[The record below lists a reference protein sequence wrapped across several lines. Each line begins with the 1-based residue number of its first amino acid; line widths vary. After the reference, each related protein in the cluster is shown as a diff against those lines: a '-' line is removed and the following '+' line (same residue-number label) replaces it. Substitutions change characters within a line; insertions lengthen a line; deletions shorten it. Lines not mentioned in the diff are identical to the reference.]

1 MQLQFNKAVLSANT
15 PGQIDDI
22 VYSIVQDEKY
32 GYLWVVTFKGLQV
45 YRKLPNGKLML
56 VDTSDMIE
64 TGDLNLFHEI
74 TKDRKGNLWLGSIG
88 NGLYMLD
95 YKRSDVINYNLQNI
109 KSVINKSS
117 FNVALLSA
125 TNTNKVNL
133 SVSRVGF
140 FRLDLNTGL
149 VHPAKDNALKNIR
162 SISSMMHFAER
173 DELWVTEEG
182 RDNVYIFKN
191 ASSEPR
197 FYQKFSL
204 KNLENNITALYKDDR
219 NNVWIGTS
227 NGLYKKSDGKQ
238 AVLISDK
245 CRFVN
250 AISEDKNKNIL
261 VGTEKEGLYVVKPQ
275 QEKNTYVILNLRLKV
290 RDYQSFSVQSICISR
305 NGDVYVGTKE
315 GCIYFIDNNTRQIFE
330 ISGKFG
336 ITDNGFV
343 NIIEDNSGF
352 LWISTIKKIIRF
364 NTTTHVATYF
374 SEVDGMKVKSF
385 YKDAVAKTNSG
396 IILFGGNN
404 GVSAFNPANLAVKSR
419 VNKQVT
425 ITDILVQNKSIFD
438 DENKRHYSFKN
449 NAIELEYSENN
460 IGIEFSDLEY
470 TSASKVQYAYRLQ
483 GVNGC

>member
-1 MQLQFNKAVLSANT
+1 M
-15 PGQIDDI
+15 
-22 VYSIVQDEKY
+22 
-32 GYLWVVTFKGLQV
+32 
-45 YRKLPNGKLML
+45 
-56 VDTSDMIE
+56 
-64 TGDLNLFHEI
+64 
-74 TKDRKGNLWLGSIG
+74 
-88 NGLYMLD
+88 
-95 YKRSDVINYNLQNI
+95 
-109 KSVINKSS
+109 
-117 FNVALLSA
+117 
-125 TNTNKVNL
+125 
-133 SVSRVGF
+133 
-140 FRLDLNTGL
+140 
-149 VHPAKDNALKNIR
+149 
-162 SISSMMHFAER
+162 
-173 DELWVTEEG
+173 
-182 RDNVYIFKN
+182 
-191 ASSEPR
+191 
-197 FYQKFSL
+197 
-204 KNLENNITALYKDDR
+204 
-219 NNVWIGTS
+219 
-227 NGLYKKSDGKQ
+227 
-238 AVLISDK
+238 
-245 CRFVN
+245 
-250 AISEDKNKNIL
+250 
-261 VGTEKEGLYVVKPQ
+261 
-275 QEKNTYVILNLRLKV
+275 

-315 GCIYFIDNNTRQIFE
+315 GCIYFIDNNTRQISE

-336 ITDNGFV
+336 ITDNGIV

-404 GVSAFNPANLAVKSR
+404 GVSAFNPANLAVKSK

-470 TSASKVQYAYRLQ
+470 TSTSKVQYAYRLQ